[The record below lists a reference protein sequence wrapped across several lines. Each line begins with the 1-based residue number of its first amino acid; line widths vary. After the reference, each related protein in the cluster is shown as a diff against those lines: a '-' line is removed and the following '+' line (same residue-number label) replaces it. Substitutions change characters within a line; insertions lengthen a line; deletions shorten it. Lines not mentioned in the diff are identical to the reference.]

1 MEYYVNLVFCDKNIF
16 YGLFIF
22 ITTIQKVKYES
33 MSTKV
38 FLSKLKL
45 FYKSNLSFSVLSI
58 IFITAFALSPYLINI
73 KTIYGCAAAAWS
85 FIVSLSKGHIIPLF
99 FLVFAVELISI
110 LFIYLSGL
118 SLSGFAVAY
127 FFVFVIG
134 AFCGIFSGYCYSE
147 LGYNG
152 FIYCV
157 VNMYPSVLVFSIA
170 LLFASREAFVFSKMI
185 GKAFSPINK
194 YNFYNDFKLYSIR
207 FLIFV
212 CVIVVS
218 ALLYAIT
225 IKYIRLI

>member
-1 MEYYVNLVFCDKNIF
+1 
-16 YGLFIF
+16 
-22 ITTIQKVKYES
+22 
-33 MSTKV
+33 MSTKI

-58 IFITAFALSPYLINI
+58 IFVASFALSPYLINI
-73 KTIYGCAAAAWS
+73 KMIYGCAAAAWN
-85 FIVSLSKGHIIPLF
+85 FVVSLSKGNIIPLF
-99 FLVFAVELISI
+99 FLIFVVELIAI

-118 SLSGFAVAY
+118 SLSGFAVTY
-127 FFVFVIG
+127 IFVFVIG
-134 AFCGIFSGYCYSE
+134 AFFGIFSGYCYSA
-147 LGYNG
+147 LGFNG
-152 FIYCV
+152 FVYCV